1 MAEIKAAF
9 RIETAADF
17 LSMFVSDSC
26 EFHPEIM
33 FCIQI
38 IAPQQLKVR
47 VLPRVPSPHAPRP
60 SVLRRGKFKR
70 SVAIFPIAPRENQP
84 PV

>member
-1 MAEIKAAF
+1 MSNPKTRRF
-9 RIETAADF
+9 SS
-17 LSMFVSDSC
+17 LSL
-26 EFHPEIM
+26 
-33 FCIQI
+33 
-38 IAPQQLKVR
+38 PQQLKVR